1 MKTILAVAGILAA
14 LSGTWPAVAQQGPP
28 PDRRA
33 ARSGPPEERL
43 MPPARRVGSMERPR
57 PDEMTPEERQQLR
70 RDIYDH
76 GREVYRDRRR
86 PDRR

>member
-14 LSGTWPAVAQQGPP
+14 LLGTWPAVAQQDP

-33 ARSGPPEERL
+33 ARSGPAEERP

-57 PDEMTPEERQQLR
+57 PDQMTPEERQQLR

-76 GREVYRDRRR
+76 GREVYRDRHR